1 MEEGAVPIL
10 VEVKTSTSSFEV
22 RAVSS
27 WRVSRLK
34 QVVETHLHVDS
45 DHQTRL
51 LHGGRVLSAEGTLGE
66 VLLQLHEGK
75 AVVHAAVS
83 EKVPD
88 DVVIQVQDRH
98 LEGFERFR
106 ESGFST
112 EEIEDMRNQVRTS
125 GEGERKLFILL
136 FNPCFC

>member
-1 MEEGAVPIL
+1 
-10 VEVKTSTSSFEV
+10 
-22 RAVSS
+22 
-27 WRVSRLK
+27 
-34 QVVETHLHVDS
+34 VVETHLHVDS

-66 VLLQLHEGK
+66 VLLQLHQGK

-125 GEGERKLFILL
+125 GSGGNKKLFYSSFSSLFLL
-136 FNPCFC
+136 VSRHPWGWNVCSR